1 MIRPQ
6 GQNNTQGE
14 HQRKDMLKTTIN
26 ETETAFNL
34 KGAAFTIPVL
44 SLRDRNLDKVSAQLM
59 RKVGLAPDF
68 FRSAPIVISLQHLPD
83 GDQLDLA
90 LLIDLVRGQ
99 GFIPVGITGGTE
111 RQCEKA
117 VSMELAVLTS
127 RSGGK
132 KLEDESVEDK
142 SDNGDNNTSEEK
154 KAETETVVD
163 IDQVEQEPKSTEIP
177 APSFMITEPVRS
189 GQRVEADQGDLI
201 VMAAVSSGAEIATP
215 GSIHIYGAL
224 RGRAFAG
231 SDGDEN
237 ARIFCQCLEA
247 ELVSIA
253 GVYLVNENFPITL
266 RSTPAQIQLR
276 AGQLHISAL

>member
-1 MIRPQ
+1 MS
-6 GQNNTQGE
+6 
-14 HQRKDMLKTTIN
+14 KTTIN
-26 ETETAFNL
+26 ENETAFNL

-132 KLEDESVEDK
+132 KLEDESVEDN
-142 SDNGDNNTSEEK
+142 SDIGDNDTSEEK
-154 KAETETVVD
+154 KAKTETVVD
-163 IDQVEQEPKSTEIP
+163 IPQIDRIDKVEPEPKPTEIQ

-189 GQRVEADQGDLI
+189 GQRVAADQGDLI
-201 VMAAVSSGAEIATP
+201 VMAAVSSGAEILTP
-215 GSIHIYGAL
+215 GSIHAYGAL

-237 ARIFCQCLEA
+237 ACIFCQRLEA
-247 ELVSIA
+247 ELVSVA
-253 GVYLVNENFPITL
+253 GVYLVNENFPTAL
-266 RSTPAQIQLR
+266 RSTPVQIQLR

>member
-1 MIRPQ
+1 MQ
-6 GQNNTQGE
+6 DE

-59 RKVGLAPDF
+59 RKVGLARDF

-132 KLEDESVEDK
+132 KLEDESVEDN
-142 SDNGDNNTSEEK
+142 SDIGDNDTSEEK

-163 IDQVEQEPKSTEIP
+163 IPQIDKVEPGPKPTEIQ

-215 GSIHIYGAL
+215 GSIHVYGAL